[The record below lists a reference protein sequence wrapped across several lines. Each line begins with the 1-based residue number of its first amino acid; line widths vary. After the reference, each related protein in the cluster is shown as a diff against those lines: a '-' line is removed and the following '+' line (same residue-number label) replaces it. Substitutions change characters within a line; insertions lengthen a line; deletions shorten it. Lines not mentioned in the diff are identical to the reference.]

1 MDVLIGW
8 QKYETTWQGEKVSM
22 EVRPLRRK
30 AMMLLAP
37 YMMISEEKGVKLIV
51 DTFELQ
57 GLAAQI
63 FPEHVKDIQGITVNG
78 KPVTWEDLAEE
89 AVFCHLVGDIIGQL
103 ALISSLKES
112 EAKNSG
118 GPSGGQELDGQAEPA
133 LPDSQPT
140 PG

>member
-8 QKYETTWQGEKVSM
+8 QPYETIFNGSPIKM
-22 EVRPLRRK
+22 ELRPLRRK

-37 YMMISEEKGVKLIV
+37 FMELGKETGVKLIV

-57 GLAAQI
+57 GIAAQI
-63 FPEHVKDIQGITVNG
+63 FPEHVKDIRGITVNG
-78 KPVTWEDLAEE
+78 KSIAWEDLTEE
-89 AVFCHLVGDIIGQL
+89 AVFCQLVGDIIGQL
-103 ALISSLKES
+103 AVISSLKDS

-118 GPSGGQELDGQAEPA
+118 GPSDTQKPGGQATPE
-133 LPDSQPT
+133 LPDNPPI